1 MHIFKTINV
10 EKSNSCITH
19 NKLFVQ
25 LLCKTIVKER
35 TNESIFKR
43 HYTFFNP
50 QVIFQVFLEYRQKN
64 VSSNNI
70 PYRKSKNNMKDT
82 QTKLN

>member
-1 MHIFKTINV
+1 MDLFKHINV

-25 LLCKTIVKER
+25 LLCKTIVKKR

-43 HYTFFNP
+43 HYTYFNP
-50 QVIFQVFLEYRQKN
+50 QVTFQVFLEYRQKN

-70 PYRKSKNNMKDT
+70 PKKYSKAN
-82 QTKLN
+82 